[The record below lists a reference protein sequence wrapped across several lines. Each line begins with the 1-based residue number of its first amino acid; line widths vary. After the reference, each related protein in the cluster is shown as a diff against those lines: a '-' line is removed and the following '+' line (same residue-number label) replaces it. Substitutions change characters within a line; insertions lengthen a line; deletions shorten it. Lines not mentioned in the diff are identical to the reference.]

1 MSTRLDDFIRNNRED
16 FDDEIPSAQVWN
28 QIDQRLSGNNQK
40 AKVVRFRF
48 SRISA
53 AAAVLLLLTAGALYW
68 FNSKPTNT
76 TEPSITK
83 AGPAT
88 DPSVAEKALL
98 NEINPAYAKE
108 VYHFTQLIELKQE
121 ELKQMEKENPQ
132 LYKQFVSEIN
142 RLDSSYIA
150 LKQEL
155 PANPNREQLLEAMIR
170 NLQVQMDLLNQ
181 QLQIIQQ
188 IKQSKNK
195 SNEGN
200 SKSI

>member
-1 MSTRLDDFIRNNRED
+1 MSKRIDDFIRNNRED
-16 FDDEIPSAQVWN
+16 FDDEVPSAQVWN
-28 QIDQRLSGNNQK
+28 QIDQRLAGNIKK
-40 AKVVRFRF
+40 AKVVSFRV
-48 SRISA
+48 SRIAA

-68 FNSKPTNT
+68 FNSKPNT
-76 TEPSITK
+76 TGPSITK
-83 AGPAT
+83 TEQTVDPA
-88 DPSVAEKALL
+88 VAEKALL

-108 VYHFTQLIELKQE
+108 LYHFTQLIELKQG
-121 ELKQMEKENPQ
+121 ELKLMEKENPQ

-142 RLDSSYIA
+142 KLDSSYIA

-181 QLQIIQQ
+181 QLLIIQQ

-195 SNEGN
+195 SNDGN